1 MPVRSS
7 SDSDHHMRNRTPHG
21 ERGQSYRPVRMG
33 GKGAVVAN
41 HPLAA
46 QAGLQT
52 LMRGGNAVDAAVTVG
67 FALGPTEPQGSSIG
81 GDGFVMVHMR
91 DRKLVRVANGT
102 GAAPLAATPYRFGN
116 GIPQTHATAISVPG
130 IVDALLSAHEKYGSL
145 PLATCLE
152 PAIELC
158 EDGVPVSHFQATSA
172 AKYKVLMTA
181 PTSAAVFAP
190 NGRPLKPG
198 EMRRNP
204 NLAHTYRLIAEHGR
218 DAFYEGEITRE
229 IVRFS
234 EQSGGLL
241 SLEDFKRH
249 RVRWDDPISTTYR
262 GRTVY
267 EAPPNSTG
275 HVLLQELNL
284 FEHVDPAK
292 YPYLSS
298 ESIHMMVEAKRLAF
312 ADREAYVADPEFVDI
327 PMEGM
332 LSKEYAASRFA
343 MIDPERAMSEPAPG
357 DAWEFQDRSPD
368 ETKRFYRH
376 GKTSSSGH
384 PAPST
389 GNETTHFCVVDRWG
403 NSVGELQSIQTMFG
417 SCLIAG
423 STGILMNNRMTY
435 WHIDEN
441 HINHLRPG
449 QRVRH
454 TMNPVMVF
462 SAPADDG
469 GDLELVCGTP
479 GGDTQ
484 VQTNLQVVTGVFDYG
499 LNVSEAIE
507 GPRWT
512 HFQSR
517 TDSTY
522 PHPERDELSIEDRV
536 PKAAVEQLRSRGH
549 NVKVVGDFEG
559 NGSEGAIRVHL
570 ESRSLMAASDPRRD
584 GDSAVW

>member
-1 MPVRSS
+1 MPVSS
-7 SDSDHHMRNRTPHG
+7 SSNSDHHMTNRTPHG
-21 ERGQSYRPVRMG
+21 ERGQAYRPVRMG
-33 GKGAVVAN
+33 VKGAVVAN

-52 LMRGGNAVDAAVTVG
+52 LLRGGNAVDAAVTVG

-81 GDGFVMVHMR
+81 GDGFVMVHMW
-91 DRKLVRVANGT
+91 DRRLIMVANGT
-102 GAAPLAATPYRFGN
+102 GAAPLAATPDRYPK
-116 GIPQTHATAISVPG
+116 GIPQTTILGTSVPG
-130 IVDALLSAHEKYGSL
+130 IVDALLSAHEKYGTL
-145 PLATCLE
+145 PLETCLE
-152 PAIELC
+152 PAIELA
-158 EDGVPVSHFQATSA
+158 EDGVPVSHFQSVSA
-172 AKYKVLMTA
+172 AKYPVLMTA

-190 NGRPLKPG
+190 DGRPLAPG
-198 EMRRNP
+198 ELRRNP
-204 NLAHTYRLIAEHGR
+204 DLARTYRLIAAEGR
-218 DAFYEGEITRE
+218 DAFYDGEIARE

-234 EQSGGLL
+234 EENGGLL

-249 RVRWDDPISTTYR
+249 HVRWSDPISTTYR

-284 FEHVDPAK
+284 FEHIDPASAG
-292 YPYLSS
+292 YLSA

-312 ADREAYVADPEFVDI
+312 ADREAYIADPEYVDI
-327 PMEGM
+327 PMEGL
-332 LSKEYAASRFA
+332 LSKEYAASRFSL
-343 MIDPERAMSEPAPG
+343 IDPTRVMSDPEPG
-357 DAWEFQDRSPD
+357 DAWGFQDRSPD
-368 ETKRFYRH
+368 ESKRFYRP
-376 GKTSSSGH
+376 GTSAYAAQPVPSGG
-384 PAPST
+384 S
-389 GNETTHFCVVDRWG
+389 ETTHFCVVDRWG

-435 WHIDEN
+435 WHLDES
-441 HINHLRPG
+441 HINYLRPG

-454 TMNPVMVF
+454 TMNPVMAF
-462 SAPADDG
+462 SGPVEAG

-484 VQTNLQVVTGVFDYG
+484 VQTNLQVVTGVLDYG
-499 LNVSEAIE
+499 LNVAEALE

-512 HFQSR
+512 HYQAR
-517 TDSTY
+517 TDATY
-522 PHPERDELSIEDRV
+522 PHAERNELEIEDRLT
-536 PKAAVEQLRSRGH
+536 AETVEALRERGH
-549 NVKVVGDFEG
+549 DLTMVGPFEG
-559 NGSEGAIRVHL
+559 SGSEGAIHIHP